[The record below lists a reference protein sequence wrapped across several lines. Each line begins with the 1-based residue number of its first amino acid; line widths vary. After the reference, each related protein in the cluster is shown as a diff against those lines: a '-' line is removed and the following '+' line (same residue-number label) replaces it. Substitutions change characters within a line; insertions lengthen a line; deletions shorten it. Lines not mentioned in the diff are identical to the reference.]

1 METIKLL
8 DGTDWAVDDLVEKMH
23 DNEFYYGY
31 LNKACLSSSSCKKLL
46 EGIDSYLGSTEPL
59 DSNMKPLR
67 EGRLIHV
74 SLLEKDKIDDY
85 YHFVDVATRRNK
97 GYKEAVKD
105 PSLEGKEIMLSKE
118 KVWAEGIVDAV
129 LDNPTANDLFTG
141 GEYETPGVG
150 YVQGIPFR
158 AKADCLRDNRIVD
171 LKTTSDIDSWQ
182 YNMDL
187 YNYDAQA
194 YIYMTIFKKKSFT
207 FVIVD
212 KRTLK
217 VKTYDATPDDI
228 QQGYEK
234 VSEAIGNYI
243 EGVGF

>member
-1 METIKLL
+1 METIRLL
-8 DGTDWAVDDLVEKMH
+8 DGTDWAVEDLVEKMY

-46 EGIDSYLGSTEPL
+46 EGVDSYLGNREPL

-74 SLLEKDKIDDY
+74 SLLEKDKLDDY

-129 LDNPTANDLFTG
+129 LDNPTANELFTG
-141 GEYETPGVG
+141 GEYELPGIG
-150 YVQGIPFR
+150 YVQGLPFR
-158 AKADCLRDNRIVD
+158 AKADCLKGDRIVD

-194 YIYMTIFKKKSFT
+194 YIYMSIFKKKSFT

-217 VKTYDATPDDI
+217 VKTYDATNDDV

-234 VSEAIGNYI
+234 VSEAIANYI
-243 EGVGF
+243 EAVGF

>member
-1 METIKLL
+1 M
-8 DGTDWAVDDLVEKMH
+8 
-23 DNEFYYGY
+23 
-31 LNKACLSSSSCKKLL
+31 
-46 EGIDSYLGSTEPL
+46 
-59 DSNMKPLR
+59 
-67 EGRLIHV
+67 
-74 SLLEKDKIDDY
+74 
-85 YHFVDVATRRNK
+85 
-97 GYKEAVKD
+97 
-105 PSLEGKEIMLSKE
+105 
-118 KVWAEGIVDAV
+118 
-129 LDNPTANDLFTG
+129 
-141 GEYETPGVG
+141 
-150 YVQGIPFR
+150 
-158 AKADCLRDNRIVD
+158 D

-194 YIYMTIFKKKSFT
+194 YIYMTIFKKKNFT

>member
-1 METIKLL
+1 METIRLL
-8 DGTDWAVDDLVEKMH
+8 DGTDWAIDDIVSKMY

-31 LNKACLSSSSCKKLL
+31 LNKASLSSSSCKKLL
-46 EGIDSYLGSTEPL
+46 EGIDSYLGNREPL

-74 SLLEKDKIDDY
+74 SLLEKDKLDDY

-105 PSLEGKEIMLSKE
+105 PSL
-118 KVWAEGIVDAV
+118 V
-129 LDNPTANDLFTG
+129 DNPTANELFTG
-141 GEYETPGVG
+141 GEYELPGIG
-150 YVQGIPFR
+150 YVDGLPFR
-158 AKADCLRDNRIVD
+158 AKADCLNGDRIVD
-171 LKTTSDIDSWQ
+171 LKTTSDIDSWH
-182 YNMDL
+182 YNMDF
-187 YNYDAQA
+187 YGYDAQA

-212 KRTLK
+212 KKTLK
-217 VKTYDATPDDI
+217 VKTYDATSDDI
-228 QQGYEK
+228 QQGKQK
-234 VSEAIGNYI
+234 VSEAISNYI

>member
-8 DGTDWAVDDLVEKMH
+8 DGTDWAVDDLVEKMY

-46 EGIDSYLGSTEPL
+46 EGIDSYLGSTEPI

-141 GEYETPGVG
+141 GEYEIPGVG

-158 AKADCLRDNRIVD
+158 AKADCLRDDRIVD

>member
-8 DGTDWAVDDLVEKMH
+8 DGTDWAVDDLVEKMY

-141 GEYETPGVG
+141 GEYEMPGVG

-158 AKADCLRDNRIVD
+158 AKADCLRDDRIVD

>member
-8 DGTDWAVDDLVEKMH
+8 DGTDWAVDDLVEKMY

-141 GEYETPGVG
+141 GEYEIPGVG

-158 AKADCLRDNRIVD
+158 AKADCLRDDRIVD

>member
-1 METIKLL
+1 METIRLL
-8 DGTDWAVDDLVEKMH
+8 DGTDWAVEDLVKKMY

-46 EGIDSYLGSTEPL
+46 EGVDSYLGNREPL

-74 SLLEKDKIDDY
+74 SLLEKDKLDDY

-105 PSLEGKEIMLSKE
+105 TSLEGKEIMLSKE

-129 LDNPTANDLFTG
+129 LDNPTANELFTG
-141 GEYETPGVG
+141 GEYELPGIG
-150 YVQGIPFR
+150 YVQGLPFR
-158 AKADCLRDNRIVD
+158 AKADCLRGDRIVD

-194 YIYMTIFKKKSFT
+194 YIYMSIFKKKSFT

-217 VKTYDATPDDI
+217 VKTYDATNDDI

-234 VSEAIGNYI
+234 VSEAITNYI
-243 EGVGF
+243 EAVGF

>member
-8 DGTDWAVDDLVEKMH
+8 DGTDWAVDDLVEKMY

-46 EGIDSYLGSTEPL
+46 EGIESYLGSTEPL

-141 GEYETPGVG
+141 GEYEIPGVG

-158 AKADCLRDNRIVD
+158 AKADCLRDDRIVD

-228 QQGYEK
+228 QQGYQK

>member
-1 METIKLL
+1 METIRLL
-8 DGTDWAVDDLVEKMH
+8 DGTDWAIDDIVSKMY

-31 LNKACLSSSSCKKLL
+31 LNKASLSSSSCKKLL
-46 EGIDSYLGSTEPL
+46 EGIDSYLGNREPL

-67 EGRLIHV
+67 DGRLIHV
-74 SLLEKDKIDDY
+74 SLLEKDKLDDY

-118 KVWAEGIVDAV
+118 KVWAQSIVDAV
-129 LDNPTANDLFTG
+129 LDNPTANELFTG
-141 GEYETPGVG
+141 GEFELPGIG
-150 YVQGIPFR
+150 YVDGLPFR
-158 AKADCLRDNRIVD
+158 AKADCLNGDRIVD
-171 LKTTSDIDSWQ
+171 LKTTSDIDSWH
-182 YNMDL
+182 YNMEF
-187 YNYDAQA
+187 YGYDAQA
-194 YIYMTIFKKKSFT
+194 YIYMTIFKKKMFT

-212 KRTLK
+212 KKTLK

-228 QQGYEK
+228 QRGYEK

-243 EGVGF
+243 GGVGF

>member
-8 DGTDWAVDDLVEKMH
+8 DGTDWAVDDLVEKMY

-46 EGIDSYLGSTEPL
+46 EGIDSYLGSTEPI

-118 KVWAEGIVDAV
+118 KVWAQSIVDAV
-129 LDNPTANDLFTG
+129 LDNPTANELFTG
-141 GEYETPGVG
+141 GEYEIPGVG

-158 AKADCLRDNRIVD
+158 AKADCLRDDRIVD

-243 EGVGF
+243 EGMGF

>member
-1 METIKLL
+1 
-8 DGTDWAVDDLVEKMH
+8 
-23 DNEFYYGY
+23 
-31 LNKACLSSSSCKKLL
+31 
-46 EGIDSYLGSTEPL
+46 
-59 DSNMKPLR
+59 MKPLR

-74 SLLEKDKIDDY
+74 SLLEKDKINDY

-158 AKADCLRDNRIVD
+158 AKADCLRDDRIVD

>member
-8 DGTDWAVDDLVEKMH
+8 DGTDWAVDDLVEKMY

-141 GEYETPGVG
+141 GEYEIPGVG

-158 AKADCLRDNRIVD
+158 AKADCLRDDRIVD

-234 VSEAIGNYI
+234 VSEAIENYI

>member
-1 METIKLL
+1 METITLL
-8 DGTDWAVDDLVEKMH
+8 DGTDWAIDDVVSKMY

-31 LNKACLSSSSCKKLL
+31 LNKASLSSSSCKKLL
-46 EGIDSYLGSTEPL
+46 EGIDSYLGNREPL

-67 EGRLIHV
+67 DGRLIHV
-74 SLLEKDKIDDY
+74 SLLEKDKLDDY

-118 KVWAEGIVDAV
+118 KVWAQSIVDAV
-129 LDNPTANDLFTG
+129 LDNPTANELFTG
-141 GEYETPGVG
+141 GEYELPGIG
-150 YVQGIPFR
+150 YVDGFPFR
-158 AKADCLRDNRIVD
+158 AKADCLNGDRIVD
-171 LKTTSDIDSWQ
+171 LKTTSDIDSWH

-187 YNYDAQA
+187 YGYDAQA
-194 YIYMTIFKKKSFT
+194 YIYMTIFNKKRFT

-217 VKTYDATPDDI
+217 VKTYDATSDDI
-228 QQGYEK
+228 RQGKQK
-234 VSEAIGNYI
+234 VGEAISNYI
-243 EGVGF
+243 EGMGF

>member
-46 EGIDSYLGSTEPL
+46 EGVDSYLGSTEPL

-74 SLLEKDKIDDY
+74 SLLEKDKLDDY

-105 PSLEGKEIMLSKE
+105 LSLEGKEIMLSKE
-118 KVWAEGIVDAV
+118 KIWAQGIVDAV
-129 LDNPTANDLFTG
+129 LDNPTANELFTG
-141 GEYETPGVG
+141 GTYETPGVG

-158 AKADCLRDNRIVD
+158 AKADCLIDDRIVD
-171 LKTTSDIDSWQ
+171 LKTTSDIDSWH

-194 YIYMTIFKKKSFT
+194 YIYMTIFKKKMFT

-212 KRTLK
+212 KKTLK

-228 QQGYEK
+228 QRGYEK

-243 EGVGF
+243 DGVGF